1 MKRIKYLTVI
11 IAVLMTASAC
21 NELLDQMPSNRISGL
36 SMWTTEEQADMGVKG
51 AYAALQRPLQGSGI
65 VGEGVD
71 IGYYGFDVLG
81 MAGQG
86 SYAVSNLFTSGVN
99 PINERFSFTWRW
111 CYTGI
116 HRVNNAIYY
125 IPDIPMNERKRARL
139 IAECKV
145 LRAIFYMRL
154 NELYGNNGEGV
165 PLYLEPISPAECD
178 RAQDPEADVWAQVI
192 KDLTEA
198 IEEPELPDNQIMGE
212 GRASKGAAYAF
223 RGRVYL
229 IIKDYDRAIADF
241 VKVGDCGYKLY
252 PDYKKLFKVEQERC
266 EEMIFSVQYIE
277 DPTGYGNRV
286 QKYCAAFQQGSRDS
300 RGCWTD
306 LQVSPGI
313 VNLYEVLVDAN
324 TVKPFNWSDFIPE
337 WTTVANEADRKV
349 FFIRDQFVNGEDI
362 HSTVTSQITS
372 QLNSITVPEVR
383 DYYLQEGNEARV
395 LEAYA
400 NRDPR
405 LAYNVITPYS
415 NFLGVNSNST
425 DEGWYT
431 SRWPATNN
439 GKYYFDQPQA
449 EPFLRDD
456 LPDDYYPTGTANAQA
471 NFYYMHRKFVGE
483 GLEFLRREQNPIDE
497 PIIRYADIL
506 LMWAEALVEKNS
518 LNEAMAKV
526 KEVRDRVG
534 IPTMASSFANQTEA
548 RNYVR
553 DERRRE
559 LMGEGINFF
568 DEMRWRTLKETKF
581 DTEYPQGV
589 WGGRTGG
596 TLYQWIGDHFYTW
609 PVPRAEVELNP
620 NLKRTPGWIY

>member
-1 MKRIKYLTVI
+1 MKNLKYLSVL

-21 NELLDQMPSNRISGL
+21 TELLDQMPTNRISGQ
-36 SMWTTEEQADMGVKG
+36 SMWKTEEQADLGVKG
-51 AYAALQRPLQGSGI
+51 VYAALQRPLTGSGI

-81 MAGQG
+81 MTGQG

-99 PINERFSFTWRW
+99 PGNERFSFTWRW

-116 HRVNNAIYY
+116 HRANNAITY
-125 IPDIPMNERKRARL
+125 IPEISMSESKRARL
-139 IAECKV
+139 TAECKV
-145 LRAIFYMRL
+145 LRAFFYTRL
-154 NELYGNNGEGV
+154 NELFGNGGVGV
-165 PLYLEPISPAECD
+165 PLYLEPISPEECIKG
-178 RAQDPEADVWAQVI
+178 QDSESDVWAQI
-192 KDLTEA
+192 IQDLTEA
-198 IEEPELPDNQIMGE
+198 INTSELPNHQIMGE
-212 GRASKGAAYAF
+212 GRVSKGAAYAF
-223 RGRVYL
+223 RGRAYL
-229 IIKDYDRAIADF
+229 IMKEYDKAIADF
-241 VKVGDCGYKLY
+241 AKVGECGYKLY

-277 DPTGYGNRV
+277 EPAGYGSRI
-286 QKYCAAFQQGSRDS
+286 QKYCAPFQQGSKDS

-306 LQVSPGI
+306 LQVSPG
-313 VNLYEVLVDAN
+313 VVDLYEVVDGS
-324 TVKPFNWSDFIPE
+324 TVKPFNWNDFIPE
-337 WTTVANEADRKV
+337 WETVTEVADRKI
-349 FFIRDQFVNGEDI
+349 FFIRDQQVGGEDI
-362 HSTVTSQITS
+362 HATVTSQIIT
-372 QLNSITVPEVR
+372 QLNSITVESVKELYMP
-383 DYYLQEGNEARV
+383 EGNETRMK
-395 LEAYA
+395 EAFA

-405 LAYNVITPYS
+405 LAFNVITPFS
-415 NFLGVNSNST
+415 NFLGVNSNSSE
-425 DEGWYT
+425 EGWYT

-449 EPFLRDD
+449 EPALRDD
-456 LPDDYYPTGTANAQA
+456 LPEDYYPTGIANAQA

-483 GLEFLRREQNPIDE
+483 GLEFLRRQDNPIDE
-497 PIIRYADIL
+497 PIIRYGDIL
-506 LMWAEALVEKNS
+506 LMWAEALIEKNDLS
-518 LNEAMAKV
+518 GAMAKV
-526 KEVRDRVG
+526 QEVRDRVG
-534 IPTMASSFANQTEA
+534 IPTPSTPFASQTAA

-581 DTEYPQGV
+581 DREYPQGV

-620 NLKRTPGWIY
+620 NLKRTPGWLY